1 MVHSCKKQILIP
13 YLFLFPQLL
22 LLGAFSIY
30 PFLYNLY
37 LSFHEV
43 GITEILNGSGSFD
56 GFGQY
61 AKLMHD
67 EIFWISLK
75 NTFVYTIGALPV
87 TVIGSLASAMAL
99 NNKIVGKKILRV
111 AYLFPYL
118 TSWVVVGLLWQWMY
132 SNNYGIFNKILNC
145 FGLPG
150 LGWLQDSFLVIPSI
164 IVTSA
169 WHNLGYYMVIFMA
182 GLLSIPNEFY
192 EASMIDGANKWQRFR
207 LITLPLLK
215 PIMFMVL
222 VLATINSFKIFDQI
236 YVMTGGGPGSASLMM
251 VNLIFSSAINE
262 MKSSYAAAMSI
273 VLFLIIVIFVIVQ
286 RRIFRSSDEL

>member
-1 MVHSCKKQILIP
+1 MMP

-30 PFLYNLY
+30 PFFYNLY
-37 LSFHEV
+37 LSFHEI
-43 GITEILNGSGSFD
+43 GITEIFTGSGSFD

-61 AKLMHD
+61 AKLMRD
-67 EIFWISLK
+67 QLFWISLK
-75 NTFVYTIGALPV
+75 NTFFYTVGSLPL
-87 TVIGSLASAMAL
+87 TVIGSLLCAIAL
-99 NNKIVGKKILRV
+99 NSQIVGKKLWRV
-111 AYLFPYL
+111 IYLFPYL

-132 SNNYGIFNKILNC
+132 SNNYGIFNKILNH

-150 LGWLQDSFLVIPSI
+150 LGWLQDSVLVIPSI
-164 IVTSA
+164 IITST

-182 GLLSIPNEFY
+182 GLLSIPNEYY
-192 EASMIDGANKWQRFR
+192 EASMIDGANQWQRFR
-207 LITLPLLK
+207 LITLPLLE

-236 YVMTGGGPGSASLMM
+236 YVMTGGGPGSASLMI

-273 VLFLIIVIFVIVQ
+273 ALFLIIVVLVIAQ
-286 RRIFRSSDEL
+286 RRMFRSSDGV